1 MHLNIKKRLILLLV
15 LASIGLLVSLLG
27 TNLPI
32 LAQTSSS
39 HQINQLA
46 TNASQTSTI
55 EQQGKAFYTQGQWSK
70 AIALWQQAVRSYA
83 NQGDLISQG
92 RVLSNLALAYQQ
104 LGEWQQAQQSIKSS
118 FKLLDQIS
126 GNSAAK
132 QHLTAQTFNNQGIL
146 QLEQGQAE
154 DAIASWQQATEVYQQ
169 LDNRDGVIRATIN
182 QASAFKA
189 LGLYH
194 RAAKTLEL
202 ANQTLAEQPASL
214 VKAVSL
220 RSYGDIL
227 RLVGDLP
234 KAKEVVTESLT
245 IATQLKSLED
255 EAKAKL
261 SLGNIL
267 WANDNYQ
274 EALESYQQGLLTC
287 QASFICAKSNLP
299 LQINLAQFNLLLDTQ
314 FWQRSQELIPEIR
327 ASLANLPL
335 SQANIYKQISLANS
349 LIKLRQKAQ
358 QEGIKLNNLPT
369 WQEISQILKLAIEKS
384 HNLGSSRAESYAVGL
399 LGQIAELQQE
409 WFEAE
414 NLTKQAL
421 MIAQTINAPEI
432 SYLWQWQLGRI
443 LQAQGNR
450 QGAIGFYT
458 QAVDLLKS
466 LSQDLVA
473 IDPDIQYSFRSSVEP
488 VYRGLVSLLLESQPQ
503 TQLTQT
509 NLIQARDTIES
520 LQIAELHNFFREAC
534 LDAQPVNI
542 DKVDPQSAVIYPIIL
557 RDRLEVIV
565 SIPRQPLYHF
575 STKIP
580 QPELEKVIE
589 TMRQTIVIRSRRDF
603 YLPAQQLYDWLI
615 RPALP
620 QLVKHRIK
628 TIVFVPDGTLRN
640 IPMSA
645 LYDGKQYLIE
655 QYDVALTPGLQL
667 LAPRPLKQINL
678 KTLAAGLTQERQGF
692 AALEYVNLELKE
704 IKNQIKTTVLLD
716 ENFTEQTL
724 QQQIKFSNYPVV
736 HIATHGQFSST
747 LDETFLLAWDTRI
760 NIGKLDQIL
769 QTRSPSQ
776 QQAIELLVLSACET
790 AIGDQWAA
798 LGLAGIAVRAGARS
812 TLATLWSVNDR
823 ATAELMGQFYQE
835 LAKKNITKAEAV
847 RQAQLALINNPAYKH
862 PFYWSPYIL
871 VGNWL

>member
-1 MHLNIKKRLILLLV
+1 MQLNIKKRLILLLT
-15 LASIGLLVSLLG
+15 LASIGLFTSLLG
-27 TNLPI
+27 TNLPMI
-32 LAQTSSS
+32 AQTLASYEQS
-39 HQINQLA
+39 QIA
-46 TNASQTSTI
+46 TNASQTAII
-55 EQQGKAFYTQGQWSK
+55 EQQGKNYYTQGQWHK
-70 AIALWQQAVRSYA
+70 AIALWQQVVRSYA
-83 NQGDLISQG
+83 SQEDFISQG

-104 LGEWQQAQQSIKSS
+104 LGKWQQAQQSIKAS
-118 FKLLDQIS
+118 FQLLKQIS
-126 GNSAAK
+126 DNSTQK
-132 QHLTAQTFNNQGIL
+132 QRLIAQILNNQGIL

-169 LDNRDGVIRATIN
+169 LNDQEGVIRATIN
-182 QASAFKA
+182 QANAFKA

-202 ANQTLAEQPASL
+202 LNQTLAQQPVSL
-214 VKAVSL
+214 LKAVSL

-227 RLVGDLP
+227 RLVGELSQ
-234 KAKEVVTESLT
+234 AKETVTKSLT

-255 EAKAKL
+255 EAKARL
-261 SLGNIL
+261 SLGNIF
-267 WANDNYQ
+267 WANDDYQ
-274 EALESYQQGLLTC
+274 KALESYQQGLLTC
-287 QASFICAKSNLP
+287 QASFVCGKSNLP
-299 LQINLAQFNLLLDTQ
+299 VQINLAQFNLLLDTQ
-314 FWQRSQELIPEIR
+314 FWHRASELIPEIR
-327 ASLANLPL
+327 VSLANLPL
-335 SQANIYKQISLANS
+335 SQTNVYKQISFANS

-358 QEGIKLNNLPT
+358 QEHKNSTNLPS
-369 WQEISQILKLAIEKS
+369 WQEISQILELAIKKS
-384 HNLGSSRAESYAVGL
+384 QNLGSSRAESYAVGL
-399 LGQIAELQQE
+399 LGQIAEFQQQ
-409 WFEAE
+409 WLKAE
-414 NLTKQAL
+414 NLTEQAL

-443 LQAQGNR
+443 VQAQGDR
-450 QGAIGFYT
+450 EGAIDFYT
-458 QAVDLLKS
+458 QAIDLLQS

-473 IDPDIQYSFRSSVEP
+473 IDPELQYSFRSSVEP
-488 VYRGLVSLLLESQPQ
+488 VYRGLVSLLLETQP
-503 TQLTQT
+503 TQA
-509 NLIQARDTIES
+509 NLVQARDTIEL

-542 DKVDPQSAVIYPIIL
+542 DQVDPQSAVIYPIIL

-565 SIPRQPLYHF
+565 SIPQQPLYHY
-575 STKIP
+575 STKIS
-580 QPELEKVIE
+580 QPKLEAVIE

-603 YLPAQQLYDWLI
+603 YFPAQQLYNWLI

-620 QLVKHRIK
+620 QLIKYQIK

-645 LYDGKQYLIE
+645 LYDGKKYLVE

-667 LAPRPLKQINL
+667 LAPRPLQQIKL
-678 KTLAAGLTQERQGF
+678 KTLAAGLTQQRQGF
-692 AALEYVNLELKE
+692 AALEYVNLELTQIEK
-704 IKNQIKTTVLLD
+704 QIKTVVLLN
-716 ENFTEQTL
+716 EKFTAKTL

-790 AIGDQWAA
+790 AIGDKWAA
-798 LGLAGIAVRAGARS
+798 LGLAGMAVRAGARS
-812 TLATLWSVNDR
+812 TLATLWAVNDR
-823 ATAELMGQFYQE
+823 SSAELMSQFYQE
-835 LAKKNITKAEAV
+835 LAKKDITKAKAI